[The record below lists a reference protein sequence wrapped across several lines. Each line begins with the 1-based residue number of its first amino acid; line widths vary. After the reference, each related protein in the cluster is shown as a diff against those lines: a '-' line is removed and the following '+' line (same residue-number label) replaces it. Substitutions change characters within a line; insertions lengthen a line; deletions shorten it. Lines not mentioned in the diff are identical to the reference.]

1 VDWYLPLFVAP
12 GNFWVP
18 TFTLAGLYGVRY
30 VAIAGIAYALGY
42 GRAGA
47 VRRHK
52 LQPAM
57 PSGAQLRREIGCS
70 ALAVLVFGAVN
81 GALSALGA
89 LPHTRLYAHVAQYGW
104 AWFALSI
111 IAALVLHDTYFYW
124 THRLLHLRAVF
135 RVVHRVHHLSTNPTP
150 WTAYAFHPL
159 ESVVQAGAVVLI
171 IFVLP
176 MHPLALIVFQVIST
190 AINVYG
196 HSGYELYPRD
206 WPHHWLGRWINTS
219 VAHNT
224 HHATAQHNYGL
235 YFLFWDRWL
244 GTLDPAYEDRYD
256 ANRRAPTGRDA
267 AGATV
272 V

>member
-1 VDWYLPLFVAP
+1 MHWYLPLFVAH
-12 GNFWVP
+12 GKFWVP

-30 VAIAGIAYALGY
+30 VAFAGIAYALGY
-42 GRAGA
+42 GRAAA
-47 VRRHK
+47 VRRRK
-52 LQPAM
+52 LQPAL
-57 PSGAQLRREIGCS
+57 PTGAQLRREISCS

-89 LPHTRLYAHVAQYGW
+89 LPHTRLYLDVAQYGW

-124 THRLLHLRAVF
+124 THRLLHLRALF
-135 RVVHRVHHLSTNPTP
+135 RLVHRVHHLSTNPTP
-150 WTAYAFHPL
+150 WTANAFHPL

-171 IFVLP
+171 IFVVP
-176 MHPLALIVFQVIST
+176 IHPVALVAFQVIST

-196 HSGYELYPRD
+196 HSGYELYPRG
-206 WPHHWLGRWINTS
+206 WPRHWLGRWINTS

-224 HHATAQHNYGL
+224 HHAAARHNYGL

-244 GTLDPAYEDRYD
+244 GTLDPDYEDRYGAACRWQ
-256 ANRRAPTGRDA
+256 ANRDESGVAVR
-267 AGATV
+267 
-272 V
+272 